1 MNPSVWRFMLDPT
14 LSPTLPPTPNQRYLA
29 ERYFRLS
36 PPLKDQKLAIA
47 LLNVGAMAFTVSAVM
62 LALGGSAAFLIGVV
76 IGLLMLIVGWFRLEE
91 YCRQF
96 TWAEQ
101 KASDVEMDARLSEQL
116 SNIELEAMNQ
126 LAITPDDLDG
136 TAGGAV
142 GSHPWPGGPYLP
154 PPNHQGPFT
163 VFGPVLE
170 PKIHRIGEDGVWRF
184 RSYEVLVLC
193 PTEHYM
199 GIYECVLNTVTGKR
213 SKIEL
218 REYDYSDIVV
228 MSLVDRPTNLGLGW
242 QIVLGVPLFAGGK
255 ARLRELQIVVASG
268 DHSKIVAGIDFPLS
282 AGGSVQLQPSG
293 LGNFV
298 QCTRHLVRTMRS
310 TG

>member
-1 MNPSVWRFMLDPT
+1 MLAPS
-14 LSPTLPPTPNQRYLA
+14 LSPALPPTPDQRYLA
-29 ERYFRLS
+29 ERYFRL
-36 PPLKDQKLAIA
+36 PPLEKDKNLAIA
-47 LLNVGAMAFTVSAVM
+47 LLDVGATAFTISALM
-62 LALGGSAAFLIGVV
+62 LALGGSGAFLIGVV
-76 IGLLMLIVGWFRLEE
+76 IGLLMLFVGWFRLEE
-91 YCRQF
+91 YGRQF

-101 KASDVEMDARLSEQL
+101 KATDAAMDARLSQQL
-116 SNIELEAMNQ
+116 SNIEQDAMNQ
-126 LAITPDDLDG
+126 LAITPADLDG

-142 GSHPWPGGPYLP
+142 EFHPWQGGPYLP

-163 VFGPVLE
+163 VFGPMLE
-170 PKIHRIGEDGVWRF
+170 PKIHRIGNDDVWRF

-193 PTEHYM
+193 PTRRCM
-199 GIYECVLNTVTGKR
+199 GIYECVLNTATGKR

-242 QIVLGVPLFAGGK
+242 QIIQGVPRFAGGK

-282 AGGSVQLQPSG
+282 AGGWVRLQPSR

-298 QCTRHLVRTMRS
+298 QCTRHLLRTKRR